1 MTLFAV
7 PWLELALAA
16 PTLGAV
22 LAWLSR
28 DPRAGWRIG
37 FVFSGAA
44 FLCTILAYIGH
55 RTGAAPGGVTTYDFI
70 HRLIGG
76 RVFGV
81 DDLNAPL
88 LPFVAILHLLIVA
101 GTTGGKA
108 ARLSFASVLTLEAV
122 HLATFAAI
130 HLHVLVGLLA
140 LGTLLPFLELV
151 ARGHLTRLYAMH
163 MGLYV
168 SLLAIGVAVG
178 QQEGFATP
186 LAWIPLAI
194 AVVIRCG
201 IAPAHLW
208 VGNLFSSATFG
219 TAILML
225 TPMTGVLAAVRLL
238 VPVCPEAVLEAVG
251 VLSLVTALYAAGLA
265 VVQIEARRFI
275 ACLCI
280 GNTALVL
287 AGVCLATE
295 LGVTAALSLWISAG
309 ITLTGAS
316 FALRAV
322 ESRIGEIALT
332 EFHGFYDRAPALAV
346 CFLFAGLGTVG
357 FPGTLGFLPLEVLIE
372 RAVTTSPALGVGIA
386 ISIALSGF
394 AVLRAYAL
402 IFTGTR
408 HISAIPLGVTHRER
422 FTFLA
427 MALLVFGGGLL
438 PQALFDSRQP
448 AAQGL
453 LEHRTR
459 HAPANP
465 IRPRP
470 LQ

>member
-1 MTLFAV
+1 MTLFAI

-22 LAWLSR
+22 LAWVSR

-55 RTGAAPGGVTTYDFI
+55 RTGAAPGGVTTFDLI

-88 LPFVAILHLLIVA
+88 LPFVALLHLLIVA

-108 ARLSFASVLTLEAV
+108 ARLSFPSVLTLEAV

-130 HLHVLVGLLA
+130 HVHLLVALLA
-140 LGTLLPFLELV
+140 LGTLLPFLELA
-151 ARGHLTRLYAMH
+151 ARGYPTRLYAMH

-168 SLLAIGVAVG
+168 SLLGIGMAVG
-178 QQEGFATP
+178 QREGFATP

-194 AVVIRCG
+194 AVLIRCG

-208 VGNLFSSATFG
+208 AGNLFSSATFG

-332 EFHGFYDRAPALAV
+332 EFHGLYDRAPALAV

-372 RAVTTSPALGVGIA
+372 RAVATSPALGVGIA
-386 ISIALSGF
+386 ITIALSGF

-408 HISAIPLGVTHRER
+408 HTSAIPLGVTHRER
-422 FTFLA
+422 FNVLV

-448 AAQGL
+448 AAQAL

-459 HAPANP
+459 HAPASP
-465 IRPRP
+465 IHPQP
-470 LQ
+470 LR